1 MDSFDP
7 KLLRQPTSKTLLFIA
22 RAEKAP
28 IRFTD
33 KLGERSITADFV
45 HDKLIAWKS
54 GKYWVFIWE
63 ERIHDKKENDAGRT
77 LYRNHFMYRFY
88 LVPAGRKITVEKSKS
103 QYDFG
108 FHRVQKSLIKEEAI
122 SFLTI
127 TNEDVSG
134 YNLIDAPEE

>member
-7 KLLRQPTSKTLLFIA
+7 RLLRQPTSKTLLFIA

-33 KLGERSITADFV
+33 KLGERSITADFI

-63 ERIHDKKENDAGRT
+63 ERVHDKKEENGRR
-77 LYRNHFMYRFY
+77 LYRNHFMYRYY
-88 LVPAGRKITVEKSKS
+88 LVPAGKKIFVEKSQH

-108 FHRVQKSLIKEEAI
+108 LHRVQKSLLQEGAI
-122 SFLTI
+122 HFLTI
-127 TNEDVSG
+127 INEDISG
-134 YNLIDAPEE
+134 YILTEASED